1 MSYIDETLI
10 FESDKIYYKAANDSI
25 DMEVMMDW
33 EDAIMKKSA
42 DYVCENGGDILEIGF
57 GMGIAA
63 NYIQANSINSHTIVE
78 NHPQIIEKAKA
89 WASDKPNVTIIESDW
104 NTVKDKRR
112 KICLATYDGI
122 FYDTFGDENMD
133 KFKASLNNLTNTG
146 CKVTWWNSVSGE
158 SNHYNITG
166 VTYEAI
172 TVKPPNN
179 CYFNHTTYYLPK
191 KEF

>member
-1 MSYIDETLI
+1 MSYIDKTLI
-10 FESDKIYYKAANDSI
+10 FEADKIYYKDANDSI

-42 DYVCENGGDILEIGF
+42 DYICQNGGDILEIGF
-57 GMGIAA
+57 GMGISA

-78 NHPQIIEKAKA
+78 NHPQIIERAKA
-89 WASDKPNVTIIESDW
+89 WASGKPNVTIIESDW
-104 NTVKDKRR
+104 HNVKDS
-112 KICLATYDGI
+112 LSAYDGI
-122 FYDTFGDENMD
+122 FYDTFGDDNMD
-133 KFKASLNNLTNTG
+133 KFKSSLTNLANAG

-158 SNHYNITG
+158 SNHYNITD

-172 TVKPPNN
+172 TVNPPSN